1 MKSQLIKFLLCY
13 LTILTVLLPEF
24 GCHKTRQQI
33 DFRSFEDFS
42 FRKIQMY
49 LYDSSRYFGSIDSV
63 YAHLPYKRR
72 MYEIYNCKR
81 GYFYTIRR
89 NYEKALLYSDS
100 ALDAVKTLKDEAAYP
115 YWYSVALSNK
125 ADDLHA
131 LKRYDEAFSYYF
143 LAREA
148 IFKTHDT
155 CLYTSYSARLG
166 LVAYQHEHYREA
178 AAYFKQAFDEQNHCR
193 QGDSSFS
200 GHVIFAHQQ
209 ANLDNIGLC
218 YSKLGISDSA
228 IFYFDSALSYINH
241 NYKHAFRYQ
250 GEKKILDTDFI
261 ATAKAVIY
269 GNLAK
274 DLMDMGNDSAAE
286 RLLKESIRIN
296 SIPGHAIDDVPY
308 SLTKLADLYL
318 RTQRAPLVAP
328 LLAQIGSGLDTIP
341 NAEIAKRWY
350 LLQSKYQE
358 KEGDLLLANQYLHK
372 YMAMKDSMGAAN
384 KGVLS
389 GDIKKEFSYLK
400 TEYDLDLL
408 QKKDDRKNFYLIT
421 AAVAAVMC
429 GIMLLLIWNNYTQ
442 SRKHIKVLG
451 RLNTKMSDKNLHLQ
465 KALSAL
471 QQSQEDNNR
480 MMTVVAHDLRNPV
493 GSIAASSGLLLKYTN
508 YLPEQRRI
516 LEMIHASGNHSVE
529 LIQDLMYTNQNVP
542 ANAYGPVDLPVLLS
556 FCVEMLNMAAEQKKQ
571 RIVLNSIP
579 AIVHGDRERLWR
591 VFTNL
596 IGNAIKFSS
605 ENEDIVVELTQTDKI
620 VTVVVKDNGIGIPDE
635 LKEKIFSMTGDA
647 KRSGTAGEPSFG
659 LGLSISKQIVDAHK
673 GAIWFEKREEG
684 GTIFFVSLPLS

>member
-1 MKSQLIKFLLCY
+1 MRNQLIRILLY
-13 LTILTVLLPEF
+13 HLTILAVILPEL
-24 GCHKTRQQI
+24 GCNKTRQQI

-81 GYFYTIRR
+81 GYFYSIKHC
-89 NYEKALLYSDS
+89 YEKALLYSDS
-100 ALDAVKTLKDEAAYP
+100 ALNAVKTLKDEAAYP

-148 IFKTHDT
+148 IFKTGDT
-155 CLYTSYSARLG
+155 CLYTSYSSRLG
-166 LVAYQHEHYREA
+166 LVAYQHQHYIEA
-178 AAYFKQAFDEQNHCR
+178 ADYFKQAFDQQNHCR

-200 GHVIFAHQQ
+200 GHIIFAHQQ

-228 IFYFDSALSYINH
+228 IFYFDSALSYIDQ
-241 NYKHAFRYQ
+241 NYRHAFRYQ
-250 GEKKILDTDFI
+250 DQKKILDTDFV

-274 DLMDMGNDSAAE
+274 DLMDTGNDSAAE

-318 RTQRAPLVAP
+318 KTGRP
-328 LLAQIGSGLDTIP
+328 LLVPSLLIQIKSGLDTAA
-341 NAEIAKRWY
+341 NAEIFKRWH

-358 KEGDLLLANQYLHK
+358 TQGNMLLANTYLHK
-372 YMAMKDSMGAAN
+372 YMTLKDSMDAAN
-384 KGVLS
+384 RGVLS
-389 GDIKKEFSYLK
+389 TDIKKEFSYLK
-400 TEYDLDLL
+400 TEYDLDIL
-408 QKKDDRKNFYLIT
+408 QKKDERKSSYLL
-421 AAVAAVMC
+421 AAAIAALMC
-429 GIMLLLIWNNYTQ
+429 GIMLLLIWNNYAQ

-493 GSIAASSGLLLKYTN
+493 GSIAASSGLLLKYSN
-508 YLPEQRRI
+508 YLPEQRKM

-529 LIQDLMYTNQNVP
+529 LIQDLMYTNQN
-542 ANAYGPVDLPVLLS
+542 ASAGAYGPVDLPVLLS
-556 FCVEMLNMAAEQKKQ
+556 FCVEMLSMTAEQKKQ
-571 RIVLNSIP
+571 RIILHSIP

-596 IGNAIKFSS
+596 ISNAIKFSPK
-605 ENEDIVVELTQTDKI
+605 NEDILVELSKTDKM
-620 VTVVVKDNGIGIPDE
+620 VTVTVKDKGIGIPDT
-635 LKEKIFSMTGDA
+635 LKEKIFSMTGEA
-647 KRSGTAGEPSFG
+647 KRSGTVGEPSFG
-659 LGLSISKQIVDAHK
+659 LGLSISKQIVDTHK
-673 GAIWFEKREEG
+673 GEIRFEQGEDG
-684 GTIFFVSLPLS
+684 GTLFFVSLPLA